1 MRHNR
6 TISTLSGALFLLAG
20 SVVLLPA
27 SAQAHAES
35 VPCTEAALV
44 SAVDAANAAGGGTVT
59 LTPGCTYTLT
69 APHGDDGV
77 HGPAG
82 LPIITTPITLEG
94 NANTITRA
102 PAAAAFRIG
111 QVAPTGGITLKAVTV
126 SNGHAAAAGND
137 NGGGILSFGAVT
149 LTGSALSGNTAN
161 GSGGALHSTGTPSA
175 ATFTNSTVNGNTAGQ
190 GGGIASVNGTL
201 TLTSSVV
208 NTNTATVNPGGIYY
222 VAGSATL
229 NTSTVTANTATNCTG
244 SPSPVPGCVG

>member
-6 TISTLSGALFLLAG
+6 TISTLACTFALATG
-20 SVVLLPA
+20 SALLLPA
-27 SAQAHAES
+27 SAQARTES
-35 VPCTEAALV
+35 VPCDEAALI

-82 LPIITTPITLEG
+82 LPVITTPITFEG
-94 NANTITRA
+94 NANTITRS

-126 SNGHAAAAGND
+126 SKGHAAAVGND
-137 NGGGILSFGAVT
+137 DGGGILSFGAVT

-161 GSGGALHSTGTPSA
+161 GRGGALYSTGTPAA
-175 ATFTNSTVNGNTAGQ
+175 ATFTSSTVNGNTAGQ
-190 GGGIASVNGTL
+190 GAGIASLNGTL

-208 NTNTATVNPGGIYY
+208 DTNAATANPGGIYY

-244 SPSPVPGCVG
+244 SPSPVPGCIG

>member
-6 TISTLSGALFLLAG
+6 TISALACTIALATG
-20 SVVLLPA
+20 SALLLPA
-27 SAQAHAES
+27 SAQAHTES
-35 VPCTEAALV
+35 VPCGEVALV

-69 APHGDDGV
+69 VAHGDDGV
-77 HGPAG
+77 HGPTG
-82 LPIITTPITLEG
+82 LPVITTPITFEG
-94 NANTITRA
+94 NANTITRS
-102 PAAAAFRIG
+102 PTAAAFRIG

-126 SNGHAAAAGND
+126 SNGHAASVGND
-137 NGGGILSFGAVT
+137 DGGGILSFGAVT
-149 LTGSALSGNTAN
+149 LTGGALSDNTAN
-161 GSGGALHSTGTPSA
+161 GRGGALYSTGTPSA

-244 SPSPVPGCVG
+244 SPSPVPGCIG

>member
-1 MRHNR
+1 MRHHH
-6 TISTLSGALFLLAG
+6 TISTLAGTLVLIAG
-20 SVVLLPA
+20 SAVLLPA
-27 SAQAHAES
+27 SAQARAES
-35 VPCTEAALV
+35 VPCAEAALV
-44 SAVDAANAAGGGTVT
+44 SAIDSANAAGGGTVT
-59 LTPGCTYTLT
+59 LTPGCTYTL
-69 APHGDDGV
+69 ASAHGDDGV

-94 NANTITRA
+94 NANTITRT

-111 QVAPTGGITLKAVTV
+111 QVAPTGGITLKAVTI
-126 SNGHAAAAGND
+126 SNGHAVTAGND
-137 NGGGILSFGAVT
+137 DGGGILSFGAVT

-161 GSGGALHSTGTPSA
+161 GSGGALYSTGTPSA

-208 NTNTATVNPGGIYY
+208 DTNTATVNPGGIYY

-244 SPSPVPGCVG
+244 SPSPVPGCIG